1 MVFKKNWISAA
12 AFCAVLTSCAVVPY
26 PYWASESLEHE
37 FVEDFPPDLRAS
49 DVKIL
54 ALEQRARLIDRE
66 GCEADWQLGCGHES
80 TEQMIEA
87 PIFARGK
94 DVERIVSDTRVDRI
108 QGVGFIVGTFGLG
121 STAVEGTRS
130 GTRLKALAIITQDGS
145 VFCTKAPI
153 ERHSLG
159 RIFRSYKLSAAS
171 KEAALAALETA
182 GGNVTLPLVPGSCQ
196 LSGAFSWSDSERKQV
211 IEFLQAIPVETAPAA
226 AQPTPQS
233 PLPSQEGAK

>member
-1 MVFKKNWISAA
+1 MVSKKSWITAA
-12 AFCAVLTSCAVVPY
+12 ALSAVLTSCAVVPY
-26 PYWASESLEHE
+26 PYWKSESLEHE
-37 FVEDFPPDLRAS
+37 FVEDFPPDLRGS

-66 GCEADWQLGCGHES
+66 GCKTGWQLGCGHES
-80 TEQMIEA
+80 NEQMIEA

-108 QGVGFIVGTFGLG
+108 QGVGFIVGTLGLG

-130 GTRLKALAIITQDGS
+130 GTRLKALAIISQDGS
-145 VFCTKAPI
+145 VFCTKAI

-171 KEAALAALETA
+171 KEAALAALQAA
-182 GGNVTLPLVPGSCQ
+182 GVNVTLPLVPGSCQ
-196 LSGAFSWSDSERKQV
+196 LSGAFSWSDAERKQV
-211 IEFLQAIPVETAPAA
+211 IEFLQAIPAEPVPAS
-226 AQPTPQS
+226 AQPTTLPPS
-233 PLPSQEGAK
+233 EPSQEGSK

>member
-12 AFCAVLTSCAVVPY
+12 VFCAVLTSCAVIPF
-26 PYWASESLEHE
+26 PYWKSESLEHE
-37 FVEDFPPDLRAS
+37 FVEDFPPDLRAG
-49 DVKIL
+49 DVMIL

-66 GCEADWQLGCGHES
+66 GCKSGWELGCGHES
-80 TEQMIEA
+80 TEQTIEA

-94 DVERIVSDTRVDRI
+94 DVERIVSDIRVDRI

-121 STAVEGTRS
+121 STAVEANRS
-130 GTRLKALAIITQDGS
+130 GSRLTALAIIIQDGS

-159 RIFRSYKLSAAS
+159 RMFRSYKLSAAS

-182 GGNVTLPLVPGSCQ
+182 GGNVTLLLVPGSCQ
-196 LSGAFSWSDSERKQV
+196 LSGAFSWSDAERKQA
-211 IEFLQAIPVETAPAA
+211 IEFLQAIPAEQTPPS
-226 AQPTPQS
+226 AQPTQP
-233 PLPSQEGAK
+233 PLEPSRTGAK